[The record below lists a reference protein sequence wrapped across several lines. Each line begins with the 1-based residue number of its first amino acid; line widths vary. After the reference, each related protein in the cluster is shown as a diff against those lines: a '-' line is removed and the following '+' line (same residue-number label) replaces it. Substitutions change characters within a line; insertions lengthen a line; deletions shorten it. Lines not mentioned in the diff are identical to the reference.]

1 MSEPVKDVHSQMIA
15 CLSVPRFSLNA
26 LERTFRYGE
35 SDSLIGLVREL
46 PVEAT
51 KRLEVVSLELESL
64 GVFAGMT
71 VAHARA
77 LVPDISVRA
86 RDSSCEESGLDAL
99 RDLVFSC
106 SPNVEIG
113 RGSELGLIWFDL
125 SGLHLLYP
133 KLEDLKTYVELGA
146 RRLGFDAVLGIS
158 KSKLWSKLATN
169 LALSGGH
176 TGIVVND
183 SAEQRLLELSLSLLS
198 LPTKLRHSLERLG
211 VRTIRD
217 LLKIPRAELLRRF
230 NREEGLSIKRAVGHA
245 ELLKCERERER
256 FIETLHLDEPI
267 WDLNMLMYCASEV
280 IERLS
285 SRLELR
291 GHYAQS
297 LRIDLDYDGK
307 GAYQTLIELSTPS
320 RNTRLWREVVLLR
333 LESNRPD
340 APVQSLVLECITAP
354 RSKEQLDFFTKS
366 VSVTENLNL
375 LVTKLERHCA
385 PNGVGRMQSG
395 NSYVQDD
402 AFQVP
407 ISHKIIEY
415 GRRTPE
421 WISGTPRILR
431 RIRPPEPVEVDW
443 DEGLPCFVKGEGFI
457 GRVREVYG
465 PFRQCG
471 EWWRH
476 DVEVGEESETLEER
490 GFYWDLYD
498 LELTDGHCLRLLHR
512 IRGARSFVVGIYD

>member
-1 MSEPVKDVHSQMIA
+1 MLDAMKNTHNQMIA
-15 CLSVPRFSLNA
+15 CLSVPRFPLNA
-26 LERTFRYGE
+26 LERTLRYGE

-51 KRLEVVSLELESL
+51 KRLEVVSSELEGL
-64 GVFAGMT
+64 GVSAGMT

-77 LVPDISVRA
+77 LVPEISIRG
-86 RDSSCEESGLDAL
+86 RNPHCEESGLDAL
-99 RDLVFSC
+99 RNLVFSC
-106 SPNVEIG
+106 SPNVEVG
-113 RGSELGLIWFDL
+113 RDSELGFIWFDL

-146 RRLGFDAVLGIS
+146 RRLGFDASIGIA
-158 KSKLWSKLATN
+158 KSKLWSKLATH
-169 LALSGGH
+169 LALSQGH
-176 TGIVVND
+176 SGIVVNET
-183 SAEQRLLELSLSLLS
+183 SEQQLLELQLSLLS
-198 LPTKLRHSLERLG
+198 LPKKLRQSLERLG
-211 VRTIRD
+211 IRYIRD
-217 LLKIPRAELLRRF
+217 LLQIPRAELLRRF
-230 NREEGLSIKRAVGHA
+230 NREEGHAIERALGCA
-245 ELLKCERERER
+245 EILKCERERER
-256 FIETLHLDEPI
+256 FIETLYLDEPI
-267 WDLNMLMYCASEV
+267 WDLGMLMHCASE
-280 IERLS
+280 IIDRLS

-297 LRIDLDYDGK
+297 LRIELDYDGK

-340 APVQSLVLECITAP
+340 APVQSLVLECLTAP
-354 RSKEQLDFFTKS
+354 RTKEQLDFFTKS
-366 VSVTENLNL
+366 VSVTEHLNL

-385 PNGVGRMQSG
+385 PNGVGRMQAS

-402 AFQVP
+402 ALQVP

-443 DEGLPCFVKGEGFI
+443 DQGLPCFVKGEGFI
-457 GRVREVYG
+457 GRVREAYG
-465 PFRQCG
+465 PFRECG

-476 DVEVGEESETLEER
+476 DVEVEEQNEMIQER

-512 IRGARSFVVGIYD
+512 IRSSRSFVVGIYD